1 MNIISINDDGKMV
14 IELTEEEKS
23 ILIGIAIN
31 TILKEQI
38 KKWEDPNEKFKQ
50 DKKQT

>member
-1 MNIISINDDGKMV
+1 MKIISINDDGKMI

-23 ILIGIAIN
+23 ILIGLAIN

-38 KKWEDPNEKFKQ
+38 EKWKDPNEQFKQ
-50 DKKQT
+50 DKKQD